1 MAIFLLSLF
10 RSRLDFQ
17 GSLGRFLSKNAYTAY
32 ILHAPV
38 IVGLAWTLRNLSI
51 YPLLKWLLVAP
62 IAVGLCFL
70 ASQLLRRLPL
80 ADKVL

>member
-1 MAIFLLSLF
+1 MAILLLSLF

-32 ILHAPV
+32 IVHAPV
-38 IVGLAWTLRNLSI
+38 IVALAWTLRNISI
-51 YPLLKWLLVAP
+51 YPLMKYVLVAP

-70 ASQLLRRLPL
+70 ISLFVRRIPL
-80 ADKVL
+80 AEKVL